1 MKLFR
6 GAVDTIKR
14 VYRYEK
20 TTGMDVGALQGVMLI
35 FAVVLFLIDIEN
47 FRLGKYVI
55 GIVTLVV
62 GIVSV
67 TAVFVIRRF
76 QKVVLVCR
84 IAVFLFL
91 LLAAAIL
98 YAGAN
103 DVFSLLWYLLLPV
116 ITLVPLGMPFGAPVC
131 IGFGLWIMAFFWTPL
146 ADILRYDYPR
156 DYRVFYPIFY
166 WGFCLMVVAM
176 DIFYK
181 NYQIRQQQNEEN
193 LENEVQEAVAGTKN
207 LMIHSVTAIS
217 QLIDAKDRYTREH
230 SQRVAEYSRLIA
242 DYMKGGH
249 ATGEELELIY
259 RSGLLHD
266 IGKPETLTVDEDGT
280 THFHGHP
287 AVGEEMARRILR
299 RLRFDNDTV
308 AVVTR
313 LVRYHDYGNDVTPDL
328 RIVRRAVNKIGEDIF
343 PLLFPVRQADIL
355 AQSDYL
361 RAEKLKN
368 LELWKKLYEE
378 MLEKKQCVSLKTLA
392 VTGRD
397 LIAMGMK
404 PGRELGDMLQK
415 LLELVLEHPEQNTR
429 EQLLEKAGELAAGKE

>member
-103 DVFSLLWYLLLPV
+103 DGFSLLWYLLLPV

-131 IGFGLWIMAFFWTPL
+131 IGFGLMIMTFFWTPL
-146 ADILRYDYPR
+146 ADILDRKS
-156 DYRVFYPIFY
+156 
-166 WGFCLMVVAM
+166 VV
-176 DIFYK
+176 
-181 NYQIRQQQNEEN
+181 
-193 LENEVQEAVAGTKN
+193 
-207 LMIHSVTAIS
+207 
-217 QLIDAKDRYTREH
+217 
-230 SQRVAEYSRLIA
+230 
-242 DYMKGGH
+242 
-249 ATGEELELIY
+249 
-259 RSGLLHD
+259 
-266 IGKPETLTVDEDGT
+266 
-280 THFHGHP
+280 
-287 AVGEEMARRILR
+287 
-299 RLRFDNDTV
+299 
-308 AVVTR
+308 
-313 LVRYHDYGNDVTPDL
+313 
-328 RIVRRAVNKIGEDIF
+328 
-343 PLLFPVRQADIL
+343 
-355 AQSDYL
+355 
-361 RAEKLKN
+361 
-368 LELWKKLYEE
+368 
-378 MLEKKQCVSLKTLA
+378 
-392 VTGRD
+392 
-397 LIAMGMK
+397 
-404 PGRELGDMLQK
+404 
-415 LLELVLEHPEQNTR
+415 
-429 EQLLEKAGELAAGKE
+429 

>member
-103 DVFSLLWYLLLPV
+103 DGFSLLWNLLLPV

-131 IGFGLWIMAFFWTPL
+131 IGFGLMIMTFFWTPL

-166 WGFCLMVVAM
+166 WGFCLMDVAM

-181 NYQIRQQQNEEN
+181 NYQIRQRQNEEN

-242 DYMKGGH
+242 DYMRGGC
-249 ATGEELELIY
+249 ASGEELELIY

-266 IGKPETLTVDEDGT
+266 IGKIAVPDAVLNKPERLTDEEYEVMKKHTVWGREILSGLEFLPQADLGATYHHERYDGSGYPYGM
-280 THFHGHP
+280 H
-287 AVGEEMARRILR
+287 GEELPEMVRIISAADALDAMNSNR
-299 RLRFDNDTV
+299 CYRKHCDRDYIIGEFRKGAGKQFDAGV
-308 AVVTR
+308 AQAVVA
-313 LVRYHDYGNDVTPDL
+313 LIEEG
-328 RIVRRAVNKIGEDIF
+328 RITV
-343 PLLFPVRQADIL
+343 
-355 AQSDYL
+355 
-361 RAEKLKN
+361 
-368 LELWKKLYEE
+368 
-378 MLEKKQCVSLKTLA
+378 
-392 VTGRD
+392 
-397 LIAMGMK
+397 
-404 PGRELGDMLQK
+404 
-415 LLELVLEHPEQNTR
+415 
-429 EQLLEKAGELAAGKE
+429 

>member
-84 IAVFLFL
+84 IAVF
-91 LLAAAIL
+91 
-98 YAGAN
+98 
-103 DVFSLLWYLLLPV
+103 SLLWYLLLPV

-131 IGFGLWIMAFFWTPL
+131 IGFGLMIMTFFWTPL

-166 WGFCLMVVAM
+166 WGFCLMDVAM

-181 NYQIRQQQNEEN
+181 NYQIRQRQNEEN

-242 DYMKGGH
+242 DYMRGGC
-249 ATGEELELIY
+249 ASGEELELIY

-266 IGKPETLTVDEDGT
+266 IGKIAVPDAVLNKPERLTDEEYEVMKKHTVWGREILSGLEFLPQADLGATYHHERYDGSGYPYGM
-280 THFHGHP
+280 H
-287 AVGEEMARRILR
+287 GEELPEMVRIISAADALDAMNSNR
-299 RLRFDNDTV
+299 CYRKHCDRDYIIGEFRKGAGKQFDAGV
-308 AVVTR
+308 AQAVVA
-313 LVRYHDYGNDVTPDL
+313 LIEEG
-328 RIVRRAVNKIGEDIF
+328 RITV
-343 PLLFPVRQADIL
+343 
-355 AQSDYL
+355 
-361 RAEKLKN
+361 
-368 LELWKKLYEE
+368 
-378 MLEKKQCVSLKTLA
+378 
-392 VTGRD
+392 
-397 LIAMGMK
+397 
-404 PGRELGDMLQK
+404 
-415 LLELVLEHPEQNTR
+415 
-429 EQLLEKAGELAAGKE
+429 

>member
-103 DVFSLLWYLLLPV
+103 DGFSLLWYLLLPV

-266 IGKPETLTVDEDGT
+266 IGKIAVPDAVLNKPERLTDEEYKEMKSHVVKGGEILKSFTLIDNIEEGALYHHERYDGKGYV
-280 THFHGHP
+280 HGLK
-287 AVGEEMARRILR
+287 GEEIPLNARIIGIADA
-299 RLRFDNDTV
+299 FDAMTANRV
-308 AVVTR
+308 YR
-313 LVRYHDYGNDVTPDL
+313 
-328 RIVRRAVNKIGEDIF
+328 
-343 PLLFPVRQADIL
+343 
-355 AQSDYL
+355 
-361 RAEKLKN
+361 
-368 LELWKKLYEE
+368 KKL
-378 MLEKKQCVSLKTLA
+378 
-392 VTGRD
+392 
-397 LIAMGMK
+397 
-404 PGRELGDMLQK
+404 DMDF
-415 LLELVLEHPEQNTR
+415 VL
-429 EQLLEKAGELAAGKE
+429 GELKKGRGTQFDPQLTDIMLHLIETGQIDMQRLYDNANVKEEEE

>member
-1 MKLFR
+1 MRLFR

-103 DVFSLLWYLLLPV
+103 DGFSLLWYLLLPV

-181 NYQIRQQQNEEN
+181 NYQIRQHQNEEN

-207 LMIHSVTAIS
+207 LMLHSVTAIS

-242 DYMKGGH
+242 DYMQGS
-249 ATGEELELIY
+249 LWI
-259 RSGLLHD
+259 
-266 IGKPETLTVDEDGT
+266 
-280 THFHGHP
+280 
-287 AVGEEMARRILR
+287 
-299 RLRFDNDTV
+299 
-308 AVVTR
+308 
-313 LVRYHDYGNDVTPDL
+313 
-328 RIVRRAVNKIGEDIF
+328 
-343 PLLFPVRQADIL
+343 
-355 AQSDYL
+355 
-361 RAEKLKN
+361 KN
-368 LELWKKLYEE
+368 L
-378 MLEKKQCVSLKTLA
+378 S
-392 VTGRD
+392 
-397 LIAMGMK
+397 
-404 PGRELGDMLQK
+404 
-415 LLELVLEHPEQNTR
+415 
-429 EQLLEKAGELAAGKE
+429 

>member
-103 DVFSLLWYLLLPV
+103 DGFSLLWYLLLPV

-146 ADILRYDYPR
+146 TDILMYDYPR

-166 WGFCLMVVAM
+166 WGFCLMVVTM

-181 NYQIRQQQNEEN
+181 NYQIRQ
-193 LENEVQEAVAGTKN
+193 
-207 LMIHSVTAIS
+207 H
-217 QLIDAKDRYTREH
+217 
-230 SQRVAEYSRLIA
+230 
-242 DYMKGGH
+242 
-249 ATGEELELIY
+249 
-259 RSGLLHD
+259 
-266 IGKPETLTVDEDGT
+266 
-280 THFHGHP
+280 
-287 AVGEEMARRILR
+287 
-299 RLRFDNDTV
+299 
-308 AVVTR
+308 
-313 LVRYHDYGNDVTPDL
+313 
-328 RIVRRAVNKIGEDIF
+328 
-343 PLLFPVRQADIL
+343 
-355 AQSDYL
+355 
-361 RAEKLKN
+361 
-368 LELWKKLYEE
+368 
-378 MLEKKQCVSLKTLA
+378 
-392 VTGRD
+392 
-397 LIAMGMK
+397 
-404 PGRELGDMLQK
+404 
-415 LLELVLEHPEQNTR
+415 
-429 EQLLEKAGELAAGKE
+429 

>member
-62 GIVSV
+62 GTVSV

-103 DVFSLLWYLLLPV
+103 DGFSLLWYLLLPV

-131 IGFGLWIMAFFWTPL
+131 IGFGLMIMTFFWTPL

-166 WGFCLMVVAM
+166 WGFCLMDVAM

-181 NYQIRQQQNEEN
+181 NYQIRQRQNEEN

-207 LMIHSVTAIS
+207 LMIHSVTGDQPA
-217 QLIDAKDRYTREH
+217 DRCQGPLHERTLPACGGVF
-230 SQRVAEYSRLIA
+230 QA
-242 DYMKGGH
+242 D
-249 ATGEELELIY
+249 
-259 RSGLLHD
+259 
-266 IGKPETLTVDEDGT
+266 
-280 THFHGHP
+280 
-287 AVGEEMARRILR
+287 RRI
-299 RLRFDNDTV
+299 
-308 AVVTR
+308 
-313 LVRYHDYGNDVTPDL
+313 
-328 RIVRRAVNKIGEDIF
+328 ICGEAAH
-343 PLLFPVRQADIL
+343 Q
-355 AQSDYL
+355 
-361 RAEKLKN
+361 
-368 LELWKKLYEE
+368 
-378 MLEKKQCVSLKTLA
+378 
-392 VTGRD
+392 GR
-397 LIAMGMK
+397 
-404 PGRELGDMLQK
+404 
-415 LLELVLEHPEQNTR
+415 NWN
-429 EQLLEKAGELAAGKE
+429 

>member
-1 MKLFR
+1 MRLFR

-103 DVFSLLWYLLLPV
+103 DGFSLLWYLLLPV

-242 DYMKGGH
+242 DYMRGGC
-249 ATGEELELIY
+249 ASGEELELIY

-266 IGKPETLTVDEDGT
+266 IGKIAVPDAVLNKPERLTDEEYEVMKKHTVWGREILSGLEFLPQADLGATYHHERYDGSGYPYGM
-280 THFHGHP
+280 H
-287 AVGEEMARRILR
+287 GEELPEMVRIISAADALDAMNSNR
-299 RLRFDNDTV
+299 CYRKHCDRDYIIGEFRKGAGKQFDAGV
-308 AVVTR
+308 AQAVVA
-313 LVRYHDYGNDVTPDL
+313 LIEEG
-328 RIVRRAVNKIGEDIF
+328 RITV
-343 PLLFPVRQADIL
+343 
-355 AQSDYL
+355 
-361 RAEKLKN
+361 
-368 LELWKKLYEE
+368 
-378 MLEKKQCVSLKTLA
+378 
-392 VTGRD
+392 
-397 LIAMGMK
+397 
-404 PGRELGDMLQK
+404 
-415 LLELVLEHPEQNTR
+415 
-429 EQLLEKAGELAAGKE
+429 

>member
-84 IAVFLFL
+84 IAV
-91 LLAAAIL
+91 
-98 YAGAN
+98 
-103 DVFSLLWYLLLPV
+103 LWYLLLPV

-131 IGFGLWIMAFFWTPL
+131 IGFGLMIMTFFWTPL

-166 WGFCLMVVAM
+166 WGFCLMDVAM

-181 NYQIRQQQNEEN
+181 NYQIRQRQNEEN

-242 DYMKGGH
+242 DYMRGGC
-249 ATGEELELIY
+249 ASGEELELIY

-266 IGKPETLTVDEDGT
+266 IGKIAVPDAVLNKPERLTDEEYEVMKKHTVWGREILSGLEFLPQADLGATYHHERYDGSGYPYGM
-280 THFHGHP
+280 H
-287 AVGEEMARRILR
+287 GEELPEMVRIISAADALDAMNSNR
-299 RLRFDNDTV
+299 CYRKHCDRDYIIGEFRKGAGKQFDAGV
-308 AVVTR
+308 AQAVVA
-313 LVRYHDYGNDVTPDL
+313 LIEEG
-328 RIVRRAVNKIGEDIF
+328 RITV
-343 PLLFPVRQADIL
+343 
-355 AQSDYL
+355 
-361 RAEKLKN
+361 
-368 LELWKKLYEE
+368 
-378 MLEKKQCVSLKTLA
+378 
-392 VTGRD
+392 
-397 LIAMGMK
+397 
-404 PGRELGDMLQK
+404 
-415 LLELVLEHPEQNTR
+415 
-429 EQLLEKAGELAAGKE
+429 